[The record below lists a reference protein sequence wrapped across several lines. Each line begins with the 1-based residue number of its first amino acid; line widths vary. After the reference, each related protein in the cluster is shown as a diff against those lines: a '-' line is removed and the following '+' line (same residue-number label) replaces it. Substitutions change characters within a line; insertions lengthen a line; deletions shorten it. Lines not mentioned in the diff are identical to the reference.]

1 MSKWSKLEQD
11 QFLTE
16 LSSKFGEIVTRRQVE
31 EYAVTKSL
39 PFPRFIIDS
48 AEFKVGRGKYN
59 LKPKQ
64 QVEAPVAQP
73 AMAVVPMLRQKKL
86 ETTVDDMIPGRD
98 ENYVPFGFFKDMKS
112 IISSNI
118 FYPVF
123 VTGLSGNGKTTMVE
137 QVCADLGREC
147 VRVNVSVETDE
158 DDLIG
163 GNTLVDG
170 NIVYREG
177 PVLLAMKRG
186 AILLIDECDRG
197 SNKLMCLQAILEGK
211 PYFNKK
217 TGEVVHPAA
226 GFNIIATANTKG
238 RGTDDGRFI
247 AAQILDEAFLE
258 RFAITVEQE
267 FPGTKVEKEIIMNKM
282 AELKTVDNEFADL
295 LVTWADI
302 IRKTYAEGGVD
313 EIIST
318 RRLLH
323 IVKAYSMFRK
333 NRIKAIELCINRF
346 DNETKSAFMDLYN
359 KVDKPEENQVVS
371 EGSDTTDTQNKPST
385 GEPGMINTDVSQSVT
400 RQFSAAGMGPAVVDN
415 AQDY

>member
-1 MSKWSKLEQD
+1 MSIWNADSRSEFIGLAVQ
-11 QFLTE
+11 
-16 LSSKFGEIVTRRQVE
+16 KFGEVVTRRQLE
-31 EYAVTKSL
+31 DLAVKQKL

-48 AEFKVGRGKYN
+48 TEYKVSRGTYN
-59 LKPKQ
+59 LNPKQ
-64 QVEAPVAQP
+64 PAPVVTEP
-73 AMAVVPMLRQKKL
+73 TVVVPLLRQKKL
-86 ETTVDDMIPGRD
+86 ETVIDNMIPVRD
-98 ENYVPFGFFKDMKS
+98 ELYVPFGFFKDMKS
-112 IISSNI
+112 IISSRI

-163 GNTLVDG
+163 GNTLIDG

-186 AILLIDECDRG
+186 AVLLIDECDRG

-217 TGEVVHPAA
+217 TGEVVHPAD

-267 FPGTKVEKEIIMNKM
+267 FPGVKVEKEIIMNKM
-282 AELKTVDNEFADL
+282 KELKVDDTEFCEL

-302 IRKTYAEGGVD
+302 IRKTFQEGGID
-313 EIIST
+313 EIVST

-323 IVKAYSMFRK
+323 IVKAFAMFRK
-333 NRIKAIELCINRF
+333 NRVKAIELCINRF
-346 DNETKSAFMDLYN
+346 DDETKSAFMDLYN
-359 KVDKPEENQVVS
+359 KVDKPEENQEVS
-371 EGSDTTDTQNKPST
+371 MPEYEQDTQNEPST
-385 GEPGMINTDVSQSVT
+385 GDLDLINTDITQSVT
-400 RQFSAAGMGPAVVDN
+400 RQFSAAGMGPN
-415 AQDY
+415 A

>member
-1 MSKWSKLEQD
+1 MSSWNADSRSEFIGLAVQ
-11 QFLTE
+11 
-16 LSSKFGEIVTRRQVE
+16 KFGEVVTRRQLE
-31 EYAVTKSL
+31 DLAVKQKL

-48 AEFKVGRGKYN
+48 TEYKVSRGTYN
-59 LKPKQ
+59 LNPKQ
-64 QVEAPVAQP
+64 PAPVVTEP
-73 AMAVVPMLRQKKL
+73 TVVVPLLRQKKL
-86 ETTVDDMIPGRD
+86 ETVIDNMIPVRD
-98 ENYVPFGFFKDMKS
+98 ELYVPFGFFKDMKS
-112 IISSNI
+112 IISSRI

-163 GNTLVDG
+163 GNTLIDG

-186 AILLIDECDRG
+186 AVLLIDECDRG

-217 TGEVVHPAA
+217 TGEVVHPAD

-267 FPGTKVEKEIIMNKM
+267 FPGVKVEKEIIMNKM
-282 AELKTVDNEFADL
+282 KELKVDDTEFCEL

-302 IRKTYAEGGVD
+302 IRKTFQEGGID
-313 EIIST
+313 EIVST

-323 IVKAYSMFRK
+323 IVKAFAMFRK
-333 NRIKAIELCINRF
+333 NRVKAIELCINRF
-346 DNETKSAFMDLYN
+346 DDETKSAFMDLYN
-359 KVDKPEENQVVS
+359 KVDKPEENQAVS
-371 EGSDTTDTQNKPST
+371 EGSDITDTQNKPST
-385 GEPGMINTDVSQSVT
+385 GDLDLINTDITQSPT
-400 RQFSAAGMGPAVVDN
+400 RQFSAAGMGSNV
-415 AQDY
+415 

>member
-1 MSKWSKLEQD
+1 MRSYIMSKWSRTEQD

-16 LSSKFGEIVTRRQVE
+16 LISKFGEVVTRRQVE
-31 EYAVTKSL
+31 EYASSKNL
-39 PFPRFIIDS
+39 PYPRFIIDS
-48 AEFKVGRGKYN
+48 AEYKVSRGTYD

-64 QVEAPVAQP
+64 QVEAPIAQP
-73 AMAVVPMLRQKKL
+73 AMAVVPMVRQKKL
-86 ETTVDDMIPGRD
+86 ETTVDDMIPLRD
-98 ENYVPFGFFKDMKS
+98 GNYVPFGFFKDMKS
-112 IISSNI
+112 IIQSRI

-137 QVCADLGREC
+137 QVCADLKREC

-186 AILLIDECDRG
+186 AVLLIDECDRG

-217 TGEVVHPAA
+217 TGEVIHPAA
-226 GFNIIATANTKG
+226 GFTIIATANTKG

-267 FPGTKVEKEIIMNKM
+267 FPGVKVEKEIIMNKM
-282 AELKTVDNEFADL
+282 TELKVVDNEFADL

-302 IRKTYAEGGVD
+302 IRKTFLEGGVD

-318 RRLLH
+318 RRLIH
-323 IVKAYSMFRK
+323 IVKAYAMFRK

-346 DNETKSAFMDLYN
+346 DDETKSAFMDLYN
-359 KVDKPEENQVVS
+359 KVDKPEENQAVS
-371 EGSDTTDTQNKPST
+371 VPENEADTQKQPST
-385 GEPGMINTDVSQSVT
+385 LDQGNGNTQGYVDANQQAIN
-400 RQFSAAGMGPAVVDN
+400 PANN